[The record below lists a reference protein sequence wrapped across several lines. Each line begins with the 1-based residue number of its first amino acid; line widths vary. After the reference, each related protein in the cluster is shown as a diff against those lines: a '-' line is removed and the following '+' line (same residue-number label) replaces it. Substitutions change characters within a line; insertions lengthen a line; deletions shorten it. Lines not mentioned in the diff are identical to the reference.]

1 MDWQGQWA
9 LTLDTPG
16 MVTAWAAALLAAR
29 QGEGACEQRRHRG
42 PHARRAQVYSLRVGS
57 WQWREHTADVTG
69 EAPSPR
75 SGHAAVALPGDRH
88 LLVFGGGALPARQDR
103 VGLGL
108 GLQRCPA
115 TATCSSLAAARPPGV
130 RLPRP

>member
-1 MDWQGQWA
+1 MGDGPA
-9 LTLDTPG
+9 GPPAG
-16 MVTAWAAALLAAR
+16 GGRGRAAPHRRRRAR
-29 QGEGACEQRRHRG
+29 RPC
-42 PHARRAQVYSLRVGS
+42 RAQVYSLRVGS

-88 LLVFGGGALPARQDR
+88 LLVFGGGALPAHQDR

-108 GLQRCPA
+108 GPWRCPA
-115 TATCSSLAAARPPGV
+115 TATC
-130 RLPRP
+130 